1 MKWFDANGIQHH
13 GVKIRALDK
22 QEAKDIALGLSD
34 LETLKLISGTTVE
47 EVK

>member
-1 MKWFDANGIQHH
+1 MKWFDVNWIQHH

-34 LETLKLISGTTVE
+34 LEALQLISGTTVK

>member
-1 MKWFDANGIQHH
+1 MKWFDVNWIQHH
-13 GVKIRALDK
+13 GVKIRALNK

-34 LETLKLISGTTVE
+34 LETLQLISGTTVK